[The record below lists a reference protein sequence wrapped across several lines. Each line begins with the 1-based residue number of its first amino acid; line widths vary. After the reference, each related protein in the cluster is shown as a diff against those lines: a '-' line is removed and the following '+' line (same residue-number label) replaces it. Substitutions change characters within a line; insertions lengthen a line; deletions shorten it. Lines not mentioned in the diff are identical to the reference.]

1 MSVVPAKIK
10 SLKEMENKMAKPKS
24 KLNLEQTL
32 RYKELMRIAE
42 HGDYMSNSE
51 YNELSMLLKIRGYH

>member
-1 MSVVPAKIK
+1 MSVATAKIK

-24 KLNLEQTL
+24 KLTYDQTL

-42 HGDYMSNSE
+42 HGDYMSMSE
-51 YNELSMLLKIRGYH
+51 YNELTMLLRIRGYH

>member
-1 MSVVPAKIK
+1 MSEANAKLNT
-10 SLKEMENKMAKPKS
+10 SKEMENKMAKPKS

-51 YNELSMLLKIRGYH
+51 YNELTMLLRIRGYH

>member
-1 MSVVPAKIK
+1 MSVATAKIK

-24 KLNLEQTL
+24 KLTFEQTL

-42 HGDYMSNSE
+42 HGDYMSMAE
-51 YNELSMLLKIRGYH
+51 YNELGMLLRIRGYH